1 LKGSVDFMELLDRV
15 AVVTGA
21 GGAVGAAV
29 ARRFADEGARL
40 VLADEDKAALDR
52 IRQEL
57 GHGAESLDGSV
68 DLTSAGDVGRLVDRA
83 ATRFGQIDILVNAM
97 GMAEEPPWSEPGP
110 AAWERHLRSLAACV
124 LCCRAVAPAMRTR
137 GRGRIVNIAATAGR
151 YRSAY
156 FRPEGASGTGVPSAA
171 TSGGVL
177 AVTRE
182 LALELGPGGVNV
194 NAVVPGWIL
203 TDRSTRE
210 WEQMPERLRRDIL
223 SEISLGRPGRPV
235 EVAGVVLFL
244 ASDAS
249 SYVSGAAIDV
259 NGGWWMS

>member
-1 LKGSVDFMELLDRV
+1 MELLDRV

-21 GGAVGAAV
+21 GSAVGAAV

-40 VLADEDKAALDR
+40 VLADEDEEALRKLCQDLR
-52 IRQEL
+52 PA
-57 GHGAESLDGSV
+57 AESVEGFTI
-68 DLTSAGDVGRLVDRA
+68 DLTSENQVGTLVDQGLA
-83 ATRFGQIDILVNAM
+83 RFGQIDILVNAM
-97 GMAEEPPWSEPGP
+97 GMAEEPPWSEPGA
-110 AAWERHLRSLAACV
+110 AAWERRLRSLMGCV
-124 LCCRAVAPAMRTR
+124 RCCHAVAPEMCKR

-156 FRPEGASGTGVPSAA
+156 FRAEGVTGTGTPSAA

-177 AVTRE
+177 ALTRE
-182 LALELGPGGVNV
+182 LALELGPRGVTV

-203 TDRSTRE
+203 TESSARE
-210 WEQMPERLRRDIL
+210 WERMPDRARRDIL
-223 SEISLGRPGRPV
+223 AEISLGRPGQPV
-235 EVAGVVLFL
+235 EVAGAVLFL

-249 SYVSGAAIDV
+249 SYVSGVAIDV

>member
-1 LKGSVDFMELLDRV
+1 MELLDRV

-29 ARRFADEGARL
+29 ARRFADEGARV
-40 VLADEDKAALDR
+40 VLADEDEEALR
-52 IRQEL
+52 QIRQDL
-57 GHGAESLDGSV
+57 RHAAESVDGLSV
-68 DLTSAGDVGRLVDRA
+68 DLTSESQVGALVDRA
-83 ATRFGQIDILVNAM
+83 LARFGQIDILVNAM
-97 GMAEEPPWSEPGP
+97 GMAEEPPWGEPGP
-110 AAWERHLRSLAACV
+110 AAWERRLRSLTGCV
-124 LCCRAVAPAMRTR
+124 RCCQAVAPEMRTR

-156 FRPEGASGTGVPSAA
+156 FRPEGVTGTGAPSAA
-171 TSGGVL
+171 ASGGVL
-177 AVTRE
+177 ALTRE
-182 LALELGPGGVNV
+182 LAFELGPRGVTV

-203 TDRSTRE
+203 TERSARE
-210 WEQMPERLRRDIL
+210 WERMPERARRDIL
-223 SEISLGRPGRPV
+223 AEISLGRPGRPV
-235 EVAGVVLFL
+235 EVAGAVLFL

>member
-1 LKGSVDFMELLDRV
+1 MELLDRV

-40 VLADEDKAALDR
+40 VLADEDKESLDQ
-52 IRQEL
+52 IGQEL
-57 GHGAESLDGSV
+57 GHAAESVDGVSV
-68 DLTSAGDVGRLVDRA
+68 DLTSASQVDALVERA
-83 ATRFGQIDILVNAM
+83 VARFGRIDILVNAM
-97 GMAEEPPWSEPGP
+97 GMSEEPPWSEPGP
-110 AAWERHLRSLAACV
+110 AVWERHLRSLTACV
-124 LCCRAVAPAMRTR
+124 LCCHAVAPAMRAR

-156 FRPEGASGTGVPSAA
+156 FRPEGATGTGVPSAA

-203 TDRSTRE
+203 TDRSARE
-210 WEQMPERLRRDIL
+210 WEQMPERARRDIL

-235 EVAGVVLFL
+235 EVAGAVLFL